1 MKPTPLYCVKLR
13 IYKNYNAKV
22 RIRGQIGGDITVSKT
37 RKDKLE
43 EYELKYNGIPRDNEE
58 RLMWL
63 IDRCKFSPKKMD
75 DIIEKKRNMETF
87 LQYYDIKIILYEDP
101 EGAKRP
107 RFRLVNRK
115 NFMNVAMQASN
126 FVHVYSP
133 NAAEDHKY
141 IHRLVDEELIQLN
154 NLICT
159 PVQVCI
165 NVFFKTPSYFNQADT
180 ILAEIGLHRQIQKPD
195 WDNIG
200 KKYTDMFNDN
210 IWLDDNLVIDGEV
223 HKYYSILPRVEIY
236 IRYLN
241 YITSIHQYNQIIN
254 RKGID
259 PDTLPI
265 DYLDSMGIPS
275 DL

>member
-1 MKPTPLYCVKLR
+1 M
-13 IYKNYNAKV
+13 
-22 RIRGQIGGDITVSKT
+22 SKT
-37 RKDKLE
+37 RKEKLE
-43 EYELKYNGIPRDNEE
+43 EYEEKYHNIPRNNEE
-58 RLMWL
+58 RISWMLDKFKLSQNKMQEI
-63 IDRCKFSPKKMD
+63 ID
-75 DIIEKKRNMETF
+75 KKRLMETN
-87 LQYYDIKIILYEDP
+87 LGYYDIKVILYEDP

-115 NFMNVAMQASN
+115 NFANIAMQAKN

-133 NAAEDHKY
+133 NAADDYRYMKRLMDGDL
-141 IHRLVDEELIQLN
+141 IHLNGLIS
-154 NLICT
+154 T

-200 KKYTDMFNDN
+200 KKYTDMFNGN
-210 IWLDDNLVIDGEV
+210 IWLDDNLVMDGEV

-241 YITSIHQYNQIIN
+241 YITSIHQNNQVIN
-254 RKGID
+254 IK
-259 PDTLPI
+259 
-265 DYLDSMGIPS
+265 DYLPSFQIGYLDNMGNPIV
-275 DL
+275 